1 MNGNDVPQVGLQAF
15 VPAPFPTWP
24 PPSGGAPVTTPELG
38 PITNPFPYG
47 STQGANISTAPPSP
61 AHPWPGTFYPK
72 QMPTG
77 QRGQNQGGIYQ
88 LPPRSRPLEVGPI
101 KASPL
106 LSQIQPP
113 PLMGPAPQGAQLQVW
128 EMGPIAGQPVPGRS
142 FPAGSY
148 LDGFSSS

>member
-1 MNGNDVPQVGLQAF
+1 MSSSYLLPEVGLQAF
-15 VPAPFPTWP
+15 VAPPFPTWP
-24 PPSGGAPVTTPELG
+24 PPSGGAPITTSELG

-47 STQGANISTAPPSP
+47 STQGANISTSQPPP
-61 AHPWPGTFYPK
+61 PNLAVFYPQK
-72 QMPTG
+72 MPTG

-88 LPPRSRPLEVGPI
+88 LPPTTKPMEIGPI

-106 LSQIQPP
+106 ISQIS
-113 PLMGPAPQGAQLQVW
+113 PLPIMGPGPQGAAPFS